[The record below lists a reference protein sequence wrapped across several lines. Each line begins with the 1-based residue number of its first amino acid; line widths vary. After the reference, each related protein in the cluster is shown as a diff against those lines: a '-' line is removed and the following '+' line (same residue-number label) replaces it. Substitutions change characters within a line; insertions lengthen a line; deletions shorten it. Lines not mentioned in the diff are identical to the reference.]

1 MRERR
6 RPAAGP
12 RPAGRSGGGAPGLA
26 TSPLCGGRGGHA
38 GAERRPAP
46 HPGPALGGRGGAR
59 RRRPLADG
67 AAGAAPGPLRR
78 PGGAGGGGAGCSL
91 VHQPGY
97 ASGRGA
103 VAQDGWAG
111 PRGRRLSAMAVL
123 PSTDLIPVAVAQE
136 MLLGMLGTTTAE
148 VLVPLREAR
157 GRVLARTVVSGR
169 PLPGCDNS
177 AMDGY
182 AVSAADCAGASAG
195 SPVRLAVNGE
205 ARAGAAVGSLV
216 PGTAMAISTGAPVPQ
231 GADAIIPVE
240 EVAGSADA
248 AISVMSAPPAGRY
261 IRRAG
266 EDVVP
271 GTVMLPRG
279 RRLRAAD
286 IAACAAVGAAQVWVS
301 RPPRVAILSG
311 GDELVPVGAP
321 V

>member
-46 HPGPALGGRGGAR
+46 HPGPALGGRGRGGADRRRSPPASPRGVQPRRPRCGGGGAR

-136 MLLGMLGTTTAE
+136 MLLGMLGATTAE
-148 VLVPLREAR
+148 VLVPLGEAR

-169 PLPGCDNS
+169 LLPGCDNS

-205 ARAGAAVGSLV
+205 ARAGAGER
-216 PGTAMAISTGAPVPQ
+216 GGGGGGA
-231 GADAIIPVE
+231 G
-240 EVAGSADA
+240 
-248 AISVMSAPPAGRY
+248 
-261 IRRAG
+261 
-266 EDVVP
+266 
-271 GTVMLPRG
+271 
-279 RRLRAAD
+279 
-286 IAACAAVGAAQVWVS
+286 GAAGARGPGWAS
-301 RPPRVAILSG
+301 PPGPRV
-311 GDELVPVGAP
+311 
-321 V
+321 